1 MRDAHTAVGRRAGY
15 SYHVEPVLQLVEGCV
30 CEEGFASRFGIAVE
44 EVHFCFGITFGQD
57 GYVYAVLCR
66 TASMQVAVRGDVGQ
80 SALVDEDIIGAHF
93 VGERCRYLL
102 VRIL

>member
-1 MRDAHTAVGRRAGY
+1 M
-15 SYHVEPVLQLVEGCV
+15 YHVEPVLQLVEGCV

-80 SALVDEDIIGAHF
+80 SALVDEDIIGVQPLTVIRLKTISSKGTVISF
-93 VGERCRYLL
+93 S
-102 VRIL
+102 